1 MNARTMP
8 YVPLTSDNAA
18 LVLVDHQVGLLS
30 GVRDITVAELKSNV
44 VSLAKAMRVLKV
56 PTVITTTARDS
67 LWGPTFPELV
77 SALPDLPIIDRSS
90 VNVWDDPKVAAAI
103 EATGRRKLI
112 FAGVSL
118 EVCAAF
124 PAMTAIGK
132 GYEAYV
138 PVDACGTFSQAKHEA
153 GLLRMQQAGVILSD
167 YATLAIEILKDNNR
181 PEAGAVYGALAMPFA
196 VLVGQIARAY
206 GK

>member
-103 EATGRRKLI
+103 EATGRRKLL